1 MTEEQQHPWSPK
13 HRAMN
18 IRLLAFEMA
27 EAVEAF
33 LQKARRFFYCVM
45 LIGHRC
51 PKCNGSLAMVS
62 EGKCRC
68 VSCGK
73 EFDPTV
79 TFQRCSQCG
88 GAPVLRV
95 RRYQC
100 RDCGSDIISKF
111 LFDGLVF
118 DPDYFRQRMAESR
131 KRKQQQ
137 REQVRQM
144 LAESRSSDLPMGHAD
159 LGSVPGLVD
168 ALNALTAGMDEAIA
182 VEAREEFNLKA
193 YEGHVRA
200 HIQGYPVS
208 LTEIPRLSENP
219 KKDVI
224 WRFIAVIFL
233 AHTGVVDVWQE
244 GREIM
249 VKKHEVNR
257 EGQDVPGESENA
269 DGFERPM
276 GRAEAG

>member
-1 MTEEQQHPWSPK
+1 
-13 HRAMN
+13 MN
-18 IRLLAFEMA
+18 IRQLAYEMA
-27 EAVEAF
+27 EAVKAF
-33 LQKARRFFYCVM
+33 LQKARRFFYSVM

-62 EGKCRC
+62 EGRCRC

-88 GAPVLRV
+88 GVPVLRV

-100 RDCGSDIISKF
+100 RDCGADIISKF

-131 KRKQQQ
+131 KRRKEQ
-137 REQVRQM
+137 RERVRQM
-144 LAESRSSDLPMGHAD
+144 LSESRSSDLPMGHAD

-168 ALNALTAGMDEAIA
+168 TLNALTAGMDETIAI
-182 VEAREEFNLKA
+182 ETREEFNLKA
-193 YEGHVRA
+193 YESHIGA
-200 HIQGYPVS
+200 HIHNYPVN
-208 LTEIPRLSENP
+208 LAEIPPLSENP
-219 KKDVI
+219 KKDLI

-233 AHTGVVDVWQE
+233 AHAGVVDVWQN
-244 GREIM
+244 GQDIM
-249 VKKHEVNR
+249 VKKHEANR
-257 EGQDVPGESENA
+257 EGQDISGESEST
-269 DGFERPM
+269 DGLEGPM